1 MDLNKPTDFN
11 ILTKP
16 EIKIIYRQQVT
27 INTKVRLSVFRE
39 QLKLSDVPIWISSS
53 ICSVY
58 VEMMNNMRMH
68 STMRQSPSHPL
79 GVLHLGVDNDMYYL
93 QSSNA
98 VDTHKVENIQIQ
110 LERMNSHIKTEL
122 RKFYK
127 FRRRRGNPNK
137 DSQGAGL
144 GMIEIAKRTSNP
156 IDFDFK
162 ELGDG
167 ISFFTMLVKINRR
180 SYLGGN

>member
-1 MDLNKPTDFN
+1 MKTDKPEDFN
-11 ILTKP
+11 ILSRP
-16 EIKIIYRQQVT
+16 EIKVIFKQQVT
-27 INTKVRLSVFRE
+27 NNTKVRLSVFRE
-39 QLKLSDVPIWISSS
+39 RLKLNEVPIGKATSL
-53 ICSVY
+53 CSVY

-68 STMRQSPSHPL
+68 SAKRQSPSQPL

-98 VDTHKVENIQIQ
+98 VETAKVENIQIQ
-110 LERMNSHIKTEL
+110 LERMNAHIKTEL

-127 FRRRRGNPNK
+127 FRRRRDNPNK

-144 GMIEIAKRTSNP
+144 GLIEIARRTANP
-156 IDFDFK
+156 IDFDFR

-167 ISFFTMLVKINRR
+167 IVFFTMLVK
-180 SYLGGN
+180 LDKGGK

>member
-1 MDLNKPTDFN
+1 MKLEKPEDFN
-11 ILTKP
+11 ILTRP
-16 EIKIIYRQQVT
+16 EINVIYKQPVT
-27 INTKVRLSVFRE
+27 ASTKVRLSVFRE
-39 QLKLSDVPIWISSS
+39 QLKLNEVPIGIATSL
-53 ICSVY
+53 CSVY
-58 VEMMNNMRMH
+58 VEMINNIRMH
-68 STMRQSPSHPL
+68 SAPRSSSSQPL
-79 GVLHLGVDNDMYYL
+79 GVLLFGVDKEMYYL

-98 VDTHKVENIQIQ
+98 ISNEKVENVQIQ

-127 FRRRRGNPNK
+127 FRRRRENPNK

-144 GMIEIAKRTSNP
+144 GMIEIAKRTTNS

-167 ISFFTMLVKINRR
+167 ITFFTMLVKLNKE
-180 SYLGGN
+180 GK

>member
-1 MDLNKPTDFN
+1 MKIEKPEDFN

-16 EIKIIYRQQVT
+16 EIKVIFKQQIT
-27 INTKVRLSVFRE
+27 ANTKVRLSVFRE
-39 QLKLSDVPIWISSS
+39 QLKLNEVPIGISTSL
-53 ICSVY
+53 CSVY

-68 STMRQSPSHPL
+68 SAKRPSASQPL
-79 GVLHLGVDNDMYYL
+79 GVLHLGVDNEMYYL

-98 VDTHKVENIQIQ
+98 VENSKVENIQIQ
-110 LERMNSHIKTEL
+110 IERMNSHIKTEL

-127 FRRRRGNPNK
+127 FRRRRDNPNK
-137 DSQGAGL
+137 SSEGAGL
-144 GMIEIAKRTSNP
+144 GMIEIAKRTTNP

-167 ISFFTMLVKINRR
+167 ITFFTMLVKLNKGRK
-180 SYLGGN
+180 

>member
-1 MDLNKPTDFN
+1 MKKEKQGDFN

-16 EIKIIYRQQVT
+16 EIKVIYKQQVT
-27 INTKVRLSVFRE
+27 ASTKVRLSVFRE
-39 QLKLSDVPIWISSS
+39 QLKLNEVPIGIATSL
-53 ICSVY
+53 CSVY

-68 STMRQSPSHPL
+68 SAKRASASQPL
-79 GVLHLGVDNDMYYL
+79 GVLHLGVDNEMYYL
-93 QSSNA
+93 QGSNA
-98 VDTHKVENIQIQ
+98 VETGKVEDIQIK

-127 FRRRRGNPNK
+127 FRRRRENPNK
-137 DSQGAGL
+137 DSEGAGL
-144 GMIEIAKRTSNP
+144 GMIEIAKRTTNP

-167 ISFFTMLVKINRR
+167 ISFFTMLVKINK
-180 SYLGGN
+180 GGK

>member
-1 MDLNKPTDFN
+1 MKLDKPGDFN

-16 EIKIIYRQQVT
+16 EIKVIYKQQVT
-27 INTKVRLSVFRE
+27 ASTKVRLSVFRE
-39 QLKLSDVPIWISSS
+39 QLKLNEVPIWISTSL
-53 ICSVY
+53 CSVY

-68 STMRQSPSHPL
+68 SAPRPLASQPL
-79 GVLHLGVDNDMYYL
+79 GVLLLGVDSDMYYL

-98 VDTHKVENIQIQ
+98 VKNEKVENIQVQ

-127 FRRRRGNPNK
+127 FRRRRDNPNA

-144 GMIEIAKRTSNP
+144 GMIEIAKRTTNP
-156 IDFDFK
+156 IDYDFK
-162 ELGDG
+162 ALGDG
-167 ISFFTMLVKINRR
+167 ITFFTMLVKINK
-180 SYLGGN
+180 GGS